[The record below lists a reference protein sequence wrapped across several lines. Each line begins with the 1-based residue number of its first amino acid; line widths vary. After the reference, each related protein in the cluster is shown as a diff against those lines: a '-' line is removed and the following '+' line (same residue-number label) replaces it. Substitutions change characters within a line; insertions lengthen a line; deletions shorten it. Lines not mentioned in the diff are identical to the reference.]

1 MYTLRF
7 FGGAWIEGSDGALP
21 GRAAQPRRL
30 ALLALLASAGSQPVS
45 RDKLIALLWPES
57 SPESARHSLADS
69 IYVLGRELGASPV
82 VVVGNG
88 LRLDTAVISSDLA
101 AFEQALG
108 SGDMER
114 AVGFYEGPFLEGL
127 HIRGAFEF
135 EEWVSQER
143 DRLERA
149 FCQALERLAQEAM
162 TGGRPKAAVRS
173 LRKLVEH
180 DPYSGRVVA
189 SLMGALAASGDLA
202 GALQQAASHAVR
214 MRQELDAD
222 PDPAVLD
229 MERSLRARRT
239 EMVPSMS
246 VTADVESSLSPAR
259 LAIERPVPIVVG
271 RSRLLAIVGIGIVLL
286 VVMVA
291 LMREQRGMGTG
302 RAAATGA
309 APTIAVMPFH
319 VADQNLVVW
328 REGLVDLLTTNL
340 DGVGGLRAID
350 SRTVLAQWHEGVPE
364 GRFPDLRTTLEIAGD
379 AGGSYAVVGSAV
391 TIGADIRLSADVYEL
406 LEGRAIGTARAEGS
420 PDSLYT
426 LVDRL
431 SIEILRAILEE
442 DAAKLP
448 AVPDLASVTTTS
460 LPALKHFLE
469 GEALLRQAQ
478 FEEAEAE
485 FRRAVEADSSFAL
498 AWFGRARAGEW
509 IYPTNADPV
518 GLVSQLDRALALPD
532 RLSARERRKA
542 EVFRAIFLAS
552 WFRARGLA
560 QELVNSYPDDPEAW
574 YLLTWTFARGPV
586 PGEPSDPAV
595 ASRRAIQLDPTFAPF
610 RRDLLYEVFD
620 AARREDVAEQL
631 AAYARLAPEDRLLI
645 EGGRLAYTLA
655 WGDPAA
661 RTEAWK
667 AVDTLSV
674 GILETA
680 GRYLLHARFLPV
692 SEALYREALSRLEGT
707 EWCANC
713 LTGTLLWQGK
723 IEEGIRSLDHPLLSP
738 RSRWRIAYALH
749 SLRLGI
755 LPESLE
761 RELAYQAADTANWLF
776 AGTYAADLGR
786 WPEHAAAVRALRAA
800 GREAGRDS
808 IDARAFSGTAAAL
821 EGYGLWR
828 RGRTRE
834 ALRLLIAGQR
844 DMVGYA
850 YPYEE
855 PPRRVCWWIGL
866 LFMEL
871 GRPEEA
877 IPYLHQAPAAS
888 LNPYVAYDLARA
900 YAAAGKN
907 REAIERYRYA
917 LTAWRNADA
926 ILQPR
931 IDVARREIARLG
943 GTGE

>member
-1 MYTLRF
+1 
-7 FGGAWIEGSDGALP
+7 
-21 GRAAQPRRL
+21 
-30 ALLALLASAGSQPVS
+30 
-45 RDKLIALLWPES
+45 
-57 SPESARHSLADS
+57 
-69 IYVLGRELGASPV
+69 
-82 VVVGNG
+82 
-88 LRLDTAVISSDLA
+88 
-101 AFEQALG
+101 
-108 SGDMER
+108 MER
-114 AVGFYEGPFLEGL
+114 AVGLYGGPFLEGL
-127 HIRGAFEF
+127 HIREAFEF

-143 DRLERA
+143 ERLERA

-162 TGGRPKAAVRS
+162 AGGRPKAAVRS
-173 LRKLVEH
+173 LRKLVDH

-222 PDPAVLD
+222 PDPAVLE
-229 MERSLRARRT
+229 MERTLRARPT
-239 EMVPSMS
+239 EEALPMS
-246 VTADVESSLSPAR
+246 VTAYVESSLSPGR
-259 LAIERPVPIVVG
+259 LSIERTFPIVLG

-286 VVMVA
+286 GVTVA
-291 LMREQRGMGTG
+291 LLREQRGMGTG

-309 APTIAVMPFH
+309 APGIAVLPFH
-319 VADQNLVVW
+319 VADPNLVVW

-364 GRFPDLRTTLEIAGD
+364 GQFPDLRTTLKIAGD

-391 TIGADIRLSADVYEL
+391 TIGAGIRLSAEVYEL
-406 LEGRAIGTARAEGS
+406 PGGRAIGTALAEGS

-431 SIEILRAILEE
+431 SIEVLRAILEE
-442 DAAKLP
+442 DAEKLP

-478 FEEAEAE
+478 FERAEAE
-485 FRRAVEADSSFAL
+485 FGQAVEADSSFAL
-498 AWFGRARAGEW
+498 AWLGRVRAGEW
-509 IYPTNADPV
+509 IPRDPV
-518 GLVSQLDRALALPD
+518 SLVSQLDRALALPD
-532 RLSARERRKA
+532 RLSPRERKKA
-542 EVFRAIFLAS
+542 EVFRSIFLAS

-560 QELVNSYPDDPEAW
+560 QELVNAYPDDPDAW
-574 YLLTWTFARGPV
+574 YLLHWTYARGPV
-586 PGEPSDPAV
+586 PAESADPML

-610 RRDLLYEVFD
+610 RRDLLYEVFW

-631 AAYARLAPEDRLLI
+631 AAYARLAPEDRMLLD
-645 EGGRLAYTLA
+645 GGRLAYTLA
-655 WGDPAA
+655 WGDSAA

-667 AVDTLSV
+667 AVDTLDS
-674 GILETA
+674 GILEIA
-680 GRYLLHARFLPV
+680 GTYLLHARFLPV
-692 SEALYREALSRLEGT
+692 SEVLYREALSRLEGT

-713 LTGTLLWQGK
+713 LTVTLLWQGK
-723 IEEGIRSLDHPLLSP
+723 FEEGIQSLADPRLSP
-738 RSRWRIAYALH
+738 GSRWRIAYALH

-755 LPESLE
+755 LPEALE
-761 RELAYQAADTANWLF
+761 RELAFQAADTNDWLV
-776 AGTYAADLGR
+776 AGAYAADRGR

-800 GREAGRDS
+800 GREVGRDS
-808 IDARAFSGTAAAL
+808 IDARAFGGTADAL

-850 YPYEE
+850 YPQEE

-866 LFMEL
+866 LLMEL

-900 YAAAGKN
+900 YAGAGKN
-907 REAIERYRYA
+907 REAIDRYRYA
-917 LTAWRNADA
+917 LTAWRNADR

-931 IDVARREIARLG
+931 IEAARREIARLG
-943 GTGE
+943 GAGK